1 MSAPHLRPRTWNF
14 VMKQIILWTLA
25 ALIFAAG
32 YAIYLLYSDIKD
44 DCAKREFVST
54 TLCATMGS

>member
-1 MSAPHLRPRTWNF
+1 
-14 VMKQIILWTLA
+14 MKQIILWTLA